1 MTDPGTFNRRLT
13 LEAPVETAD
22 GSGGVTRTYG
32 AIATLWASV
41 VPASA
46 RDNVEADALGADVTH
61 RLRLRTNADI
71 TLRHRFTDGDA
82 VYRIVAIRVRDKR
95 FLDIDAELRFD

>member
-1 MTDPGTFNRRLT
+1 MTDPGMLNRRLT

-22 GSGGVTRTYG
+22 GSGGVTRSYT

-46 RDNVEADALGADVTH
+46 RDNVEADALGANVTH

-71 TLRHRFTDGDA
+71 TLRHRFRDGDTI
-82 VYRIVAIRVRDKR
+82 YRIVAIRVRDKR
-95 FLDIDAELRFD
+95 YLDIDAELRID